1 MESEETKNEGT
12 SNNKF
17 FPTSE
22 EVKQSHRFWDTQPV
36 PKMSTLITK
45 EEKVEQ
51 GPIDPIKTVEE
62 VRQTPYNL
70 PDSLEWV
77 SVDIFDDE
85 WINEVYM
92 LLTENYVE
100 DDDSLFRFDYSIPF
114 LRWALTPEGYI
125 RDWHVGVAVKGKK
138 KLVGFI
144 TGIPAIVNVY
154 GSPIRMAEIN
164 FLCVFKKYRANRLA
178 PVLIKEV
185 TRRVN
190 ITGGWQA
197 VYTAGVVLPTPIA
210 QARYY
215 HRSLDPVKLVEI
227 GFTRFGHN
235 LNKARAQKLYRL
247 PENPLIPGVRPF
259 QDKDVTVVH
268 RLLMDYLQR
277 FSLYIEFA
285 ESDVRHFFAPQEDV
299 IYSYVVENE
308 AGVVTDFFSFYSL
321 PSSVLKNPKHKKLR
335 AAYAY
340 YVIPNAH
347 SLLDIFKDMLIL
359 AKSKQFD
366 VFNALD
372 IMDNMEVFKELK
384 FGIGDGNLQYYLYN
398 WRSRPMVPAQVGIVL
413 V

>member
-1 MESEETKNEGT
+1 MEPDENKSEGT
-12 SNNKF
+12 SSNTF
-17 FPTSE
+17 FPSVD

-36 PKMSTLITK
+36 PRMSTLITK
-45 EEKVEQ
+45 EEQIEQ
-51 GPIDPIKTVEE
+51 GPIDPLKTVEE
-62 VRQTPYNL
+62 VRQTPFNL

-77 SVDIFDDE
+77 SIDVYDNE
-85 WINEVYM
+85 WMSQVYL

-100 DDDSLFRFDYSIPF
+100 DDDSLFRFDYSIEF
-114 LRWALTPEGYI
+114 LRWALTPEGFLK
-125 RDWHVGVAVKGKK
+125 DWHVGVCVKGSR

-154 GSPIRMAEIN
+154 GVPIRMAEIN
-164 FLCVFKKYRANRLA
+164 FLCVFKKYRTNRLA
-178 PVLIKEV
+178 PVLIKEI

-190 ITGGWQA
+190 VTGGWQA
-197 VYTAGVVLPTPIA
+197 IYTAGVVLPTPIA

-227 GFTRFGHN
+227 GFTRFSPN

-247 PENPLIPGVRPF
+247 PGAPLIPGVRPF
-259 QDKDVTVVH
+259 TDHDVPVVT

-277 FSLYIEFA
+277 FSLYVEFT
-285 ESDVRHFFAPQEDV
+285 EGDVRHFFIPQNDV

-308 AGVVTDFFSFYSL
+308 MGVVTDFFSFYSL

-340 YVIPNAH
+340 YCVPNAH
-347 SLLDIFKDMLIL
+347 SLLDLFKDMLIL
-359 AKSKQFD
+359 AKSQGFD

-372 IMDNMEVFKELK
+372 IMDNMSVFKELK

>member
-1 MESEETKNEGT
+1 MEPEDQKDEGT
-12 SNNKF
+12 RNNKF

-22 EVKQSHRFWDTQPV
+22 EVKQAHRFWDTQPV

-51 GPIDPIKTVEE
+51 GPIDPIKTVDQ
-62 VRQTPYNL
+62 VRQTPLNL
-70 PDSLEWV
+70 PESLEWV
-77 SVDIFDDE
+77 SVDVFDDE
-85 WINEVYM
+85 WMNEVYM

-100 DDDSLFRFDYSIPF
+100 DDDSLFRFDYSISF

-125 RDWHVGVAVKGKK
+125 KDWHVGVAVKGKK

-144 TGIPAIVNVY
+144 TGIPASVNVY
-154 GSPIRMAEIN
+154 GLPIRMAEIN
-164 FLCVFKKYRANRLA
+164 FLCVYKKYRANRLA

-190 ITGGWQA
+190 VTGGWQA

-227 GFTRFGHN
+227 GFTRFSHN

-247 PENPLIPGVRPF
+247 PESPLIPGVRPF
-259 QDKDVTVVH
+259 QEKDVQIVH

-277 FSLYIEFA
+277 FSLYIEFT
-285 ESDVRHFFAPQEDV
+285 EGDIRHFFTPQNDV
-299 IYSYVVENE
+299 IYSYVVENDQ
-308 AGVVTDFFSFYSL
+308 GQITDFFSFYSL
-321 PSSVLKNPKHKKLR
+321 PSSVLKNSKHNKLR

-340 YVIPNAH
+340 YVVPNAH

-359 AKSKQFD
+359 AKGQNFD

-372 IMDNMEVFKELK
+372 IMDNMGVFKELK
-384 FGIGDGNLQYYLYN
+384 FGVGDGNLQYYLYN